1 MIDHRAW
8 LDRFHDYLHVE
19 KRYSSH
25 TRQAYLRDLRKLMDY
40 CKGAGIEEWTALDHL
55 HIRNFVA
62 AHHRKGLGSASLQ
75 RLLSSVRSFCA
86 FLIREG
92 AMKHNPAVDIQAPR
106 AARRLPDV
114 LDVDQ
119 TGQLLSFTGKGVLDI
134 RDRAIMELF
143 YSSGLRLGELV
154 ALDLGHLDLA
164 NATVEVT
171 GKGRKTRI
179 VPVGGH
185 ACRAL
190 EAWLAQRAG
199 LARDDTPALFLS
211 RRGKRLTP
219 RAIQQRLQL
228 QARKQHLPGRVH
240 PHMLRHSFASHLL
253 ESSADLRAVQ
263 ELLGHEDISTTQIYT
278 HLDFQHLARV
288 YDKAHPRA
296 RKKRGKMDMKD

>member
-1 MIDHRAW
+1 MIAYRAW
-8 LDRFHDYLHVE
+8 LDRYRDYLQVE

-25 TRQAYLRDLRKLMDY
+25 TCLAYMRDLRKLVDY
-40 CKGAGIEEWTALDHL
+40 CRDAGIEEWTALDHS

-75 RLLSSVRSFCA
+75 RLLSSVRGFCA

-92 AMKHNPAVDIQAPR
+92 AMKHNPAVDTQAPR
-106 AARRLPDV
+106 TARRLPDV

-119 TGQLLSFTGKGVLDI
+119 TSQLLAFSGGGILDI

-143 YSSGLRLGELV
+143 YSSGLRLGELA
-154 ALDLGHLDLA
+154 ALDLRHLDLA

-179 VPVGGH
+179 LPVGGH
-185 ACRAL
+185 ARRAL

-199 LARDDTPALFLS
+199 LARDDTQALFLS

-219 RAIQQRLQL
+219 RAIQQRIQRQAHRQL
-228 QARKQHLPGRVH
+228 LPGRVH

-296 RKKRGKMDMKD
+296 RKKRGKMDLKD